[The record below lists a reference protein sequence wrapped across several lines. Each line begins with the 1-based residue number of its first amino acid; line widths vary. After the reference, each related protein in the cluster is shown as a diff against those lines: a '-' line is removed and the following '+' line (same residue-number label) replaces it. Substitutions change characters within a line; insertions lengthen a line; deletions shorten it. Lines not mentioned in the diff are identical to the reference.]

1 MRILAWSGSA
11 LVGLAAVLLLGTVA
25 EAQESSRVRGT
36 LSAVEDAALTV
47 DTVDGQRA
55 VLALKEDAGVFAVT
69 PAAFEDVKEGQFIGI
84 TSIESG
90 GKRIALEAHLF
101 TEDLRGIGEGHY
113 PWDLLNEP
121 NMMTNANI
129 AEVKE
134 VGDERELV
142 LTYKEGEGEQ
152 QTEGSQTI
160 LLPGTVPVVL
170 VQKGEREL
178 LEPGAAVILIVE
190 DGAAIAAVVGT
201 DGATPPM

>member
-1 MRILAWSGSA
+1 MRIVASSG
-11 LVGLAAVLLLGTVA
+11 LMGLAATLLLAGVVVA
-25 EAQESSRVRGT
+25 EAQEPSRVRGT
-36 LSAVEDAALTV
+36 LTAIEGAELTINTSDGHRV
-47 DTVDGQRA
+47 DLT
-55 VLALKEDAGVFAVT
+55 LKEDAGVFAVT

-152 QTEGSQTI
+152 KTEGTQTI
-160 LLPGTVPVVL
+160 FLPRMVPVVL
-170 VQKGEREL
+170 VQEGERDL
-178 LEPGAAVILIVE
+178 LESGAAVILIVE
-190 DGAAIAAVVGT
+190 DGTAVAAVVGT